1 MKFRVK
7 KEERGK
13 RERERDGFI
22 HSFDLFIVDKRD
34 EFREIVHQLVT
45 SIVNDKALQTSTIIE
60 IKESQL
66 NHF

>member
-13 RERERDGFI
+13 RERDGCRFI

-45 SIVNDKALQTSTIIE
+45 SIVNDKALQTSMIIE